1 MEISNKVKETFLFS
15 KIEELKI
22 KYKFETEYN
31 VVFSRIDDVKKNE
44 YYFIEVFKNGEI
56 IITDDESLIKN
67 QIL

>member
-1 MEISNKVKETFLFS
+1 VEISNKVKETFLFS

-31 VVFSRIDDVKKNE
+31 VVFSRIDEVKKIE
-44 YYFIEVFKNGEI
+44 HYFIEVFKNGEI